1 MIILPTTVNDSDKLI
16 GVNPVVDIADM
27 EINKLSRKL
36 TGTFCEKGNHNKRP
50 PNNPNN
56 K

>member
-36 TGTFCEKGNHNKRP
+36 TGTFCEKVTIIKDP
-50 PNNPNN
+50 